1 LLEKFIGKLQEM
13 GFNNN
18 TIDSFLAKDYEF
30 YRPFELFMLKK
41 DGTLMEDKRR
51 TIDRLSDN
59 LEKNKEMLL
68 REIKDVVREI
78 KKESISSSAF

>member
-68 REIKDVVREI
+68 REIKDVVRET